1 MIPWSYQVMLAL
13 LVIVA
18 AAFDIRYRRIPN
30 WLVCT
35 GLVWGLG
42 MNLFLFGWAGLKL
55 SLIGVG
61 LAFLIYFPLFA
72 LRGMG
77 AGDVKLMMAIGAL
90 VGPANWL
97 TILVFTALLGGAAAV
112 GLLLWRKRLRETF
125 YNVFFIVGELLRFR
139 APYVSNQDLNVDSK
153 RAITMPHGATIAAGV
168 GVFLV
173 RAALAGSN

>member
-1 MIPWSYQVMLAL
+1 MMPWSYQVMLTI

-18 AAFDIRYRRIPN
+18 AGFDIHYRRIPN

-35 GLVWGLG
+35 GMVWALG
-42 MNLFLFGWAGLKL
+42 MNVFLFGWIGLKL

-61 LAFLIYFPLFA
+61 VAFLVYFPLFI

-97 TILVFTALLGGAAAV
+97 GILIATSLIGGAAAV
-112 GLLLWRKRLRETF
+112 LLLLWRKRLSDTL
-125 YNVFFIVGELLRFR
+125 YNVLFIVGQLVRFR
-139 APYVSNQDLNVDSK
+139 APFLANQDLDIQSPK
-153 RAITMPHGATIAAGV
+153 AITMPHGVTIAAGAIA
-168 GVFLV
+168 FLI
-173 RAALAGSN
+173 RASLTGSI